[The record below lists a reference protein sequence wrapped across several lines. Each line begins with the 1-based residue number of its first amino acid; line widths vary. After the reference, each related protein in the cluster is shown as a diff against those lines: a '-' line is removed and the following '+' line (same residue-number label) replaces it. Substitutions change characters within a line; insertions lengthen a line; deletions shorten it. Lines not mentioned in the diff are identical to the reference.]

1 MSTQACR
8 MHFGVAL
15 PTYPVGAT
23 VDGVVEVAQAAEE
36 LGFSSAWTTDHVIL
50 LADEA
55 GPYESI
61 FEPLMS
67 LAYVAGFARR
77 IKLGISVIVVPQRNG
92 IVLAKE
98 LATLDHLCQGRL
110 IVGVGAGWNEAEFKM
125 LGYSDRFKF
134 RGAYLDETIAV
145 WQHLWTT
152 PELPFGGK
160 YYELPSVAFGPKPVQ
175 TGGPPIWVGGSS
187 GAARRR
193 AGRVGE
199 AWHPV
204 GIPAGDIEEMSKLVR
219 EAAAGES
226 RETPAITPRLPMRL
240 GTEQRESKTARKM
253 QILIGEPDQ
262 MVKELTAY
270 EKAGASEIICLF
282 GDSRS
287 EDVIAQMSRLSAE
300 VMPAFS

>member
-1 MSTQACR
+1 VSSQAGK
-8 MHFGVAL
+8 MEFGIAL
-15 PTYPVGAT
+15 PTYPAGAT
-23 VDGVVEVAQAAEE
+23 VDGVVEVSQAAEE

-125 LGYSDRFKF
+125 LGYGDRFRF

-152 PELPFGGK
+152 PEMPFQGK

-175 TGGPPIWVGGSS
+175 AGGPPIWVGGSS
-187 GAARRR
+187 GGARRR

-219 EAAAGES
+219 EAAAAES
-226 RETPAITPRLPMRL
+226 RQTPAIAPRLPMRL

-253 QILIGEPDQ
+253 QILIGEPEQ
-262 MVKELTAY
+262 MVKELRAY
-270 EKAGASEIICLF
+270 QKAGASEIICLF
-282 GDSRS
+282 GDPRS
-287 EDVIAQMSRLSAE
+287 ADVIAQMSRFSAE